1 MLRILE
7 SFLLLVF
14 GIGILCEQYTQYRN
28 NVSKK
33 NLFLFIT
40 AIILMI
46 CVEARYACEK
56 QVRSVRSREQNLV
69 NLSMLIKVP
78 VAGTPVEVIRQYI
91 ETQGEKKY

>member
-1 MLRILE
+1 MFKILE

-46 CVEARYACEK
+46 CV
-56 QVRSVRSREQNLV
+56 
-69 NLSMLIKVP
+69 
-78 VAGTPVEVIRQYI
+78 VIVVL
-91 ETQGEKKY
+91 

>member
-1 MLRILE
+1 MFRILE

-46 CVEARYACEK
+46 YLCCDCG
-56 QVRSVRSREQNLV
+56 
-69 NLSMLIKVP
+69 SMTKNCL
-78 VAGTPVEVIRQYI
+78 
-91 ETQGEKKY
+91 

>member
-1 MLRILE
+1 MFRILE

-14 GIGILCEQYTQYRN
+14 GIGSLCEQYTQYRN

-40 AIILMI
+40 VIILMI

-56 QVRSVRSREQNLV
+56 QVLERAVVNGSQVNDLKYVRYHLHY
-69 NLSMLIKVP
+69 L
-78 VAGTPVEVIRQYI
+78 
-91 ETQGEKKY
+91 

>member
-1 MLRILE
+1 MFRILE

-40 AIILMI
+40 AIILM
-46 CVEARYACEK
+46 CCDCG
-56 QVRSVRSREQNLV
+56 
-69 NLSMLIKVP
+69 SMTKNCL
-78 VAGTPVEVIRQYI
+78 
-91 ETQGEKKY
+91 